1 MTILA
6 AGYGLRNLAGKGMA
20 SVARAESIENQQ
32 QLAIDQAK
40 QGQTTQTLSTGT
52 GIGASFGVNKVLD
65 NAKTA
70 KDANA
75 ALNKSFTGQGTVG
88 NSGGG
93 LTFTPD
99 PTLNAAGESVAGKTL
114 TGVDATTKINELAA
128 TADLATAGE
137 VAEVAQVATEAV
149 AVGGEVA
156 GTSAVVAEAGAG
168 AVAGQ
173 AGAATAAASGT
184 GTAATLGAIAAPV
197 AIGLGVAFLLS
208 ELFD

>member
-6 AGYGLRNLAGKGMA
+6 AGYGLRNIASKGMA
-20 SVARAESIENQQ
+20 SVAKAESVENQQ

-40 QGQTTQTLSTGT
+40 QGQTTQTLSMGT
-52 GIGASFGVNKVLD
+52 GVGASYGVNKVLD

-99 PTLNAAGESVAGKTL
+99 PTLNAAGESIAGETL
-114 TGVDATTKINELAA
+114 TGADATAKINELAK

-156 GTSAVVAEAGAG
+156 GAGTVATEAGL
-168 AVAGQ
+168 
-173 AGAATAAASGT
+173 ATTAASGT

-197 AIGLGVAFLLS
+197 AIGLGVSFLLS

>member
-32 QLAIDQAK
+32 QLAIDQAE
-40 QGQTTQTLSTGT
+40 QAQDTQTLSMGT
-52 GIGASFGVNKVLD
+52 GIGASYGVSKVLD

-99 PTLNAAGESVAGKTL
+99 PTLNAAGESVAGEML

-128 TADLATAGE
+128 TADLATA
-137 VAEVAQVATEAV
+137 AEVATVSAEAGAV
-149 AVGGEVA
+149 AVGGEV
-156 GTSAVVAEAGAG
+156 AGAG

-184 GTAATLGAIAAPV
+184 GTAATLGAIAAPI
-197 AIGLGVAFLLS
+197 AIGLGVAFLLN
-208 ELFD
+208 ELF

>member
-32 QLAIDQAK
+32 QLAIDQAE
-40 QGQTTQTLSTGT
+40 QAQDTQTLSMGT
-52 GIGASFGVNKVLD
+52 GIGASYGVSKVLD

-99 PTLNAAGESVAGKTL
+99 PTLNAAGESVAGEML

-128 TADLATAGE
+128 TADLATA
-137 VAEVAQVATEAV
+137 AEVATVSAEA
-149 AVGGEVA
+149 GA
-156 GTSAVVAEAGAG
+156 GAVVAEAGAG
-168 AVAGQ
+168 AVVAE

-184 GTAATLGAIAAPV
+184 GTAATLGAIAAPI
-197 AIGLGVAFLLS
+197 AIGLGVAFLLN
-208 ELFD
+208 ELF